1 MEKIKNNKMID
12 REKFKENFK
21 SFDKE
26 IVLEIIEIFL
36 DEYDT
41 RMEQLNKNI
50 NENDLESLRFNA
62 HSFKGVVANFLAE
75 EPKNI
80 SRQLEENAKQ
90 GITEGNPELF
100 EQLKVKTDEMIEE
113 LKEIRPEYT

>member
-1 MEKIKNNKMID
+1 MID
-12 REKFKENFK
+12 KNKFKENFK
-21 SFDKE
+21 PFDKE
-26 IVLEIIEIFL
+26 IVLEIIDIFL
-36 DEYDT
+36 DEYDK
-41 RMEQLNKNI
+41 RMEQLSKDI

-80 SRQLEENAKQ
+80 SKQLEENAKQ
-90 GITEGNPELF
+90 GINAGNLELF
-100 EQLKVKTDEMIEE
+100 EQLKEKTDEMIEE